1 MQLSVKTPPDLT
13 VPMLEKCAVME
24 ARFPSSFAMNCVWQC
39 LKAMEHPHPP
49 FRPIEMVSDYYRD
62 VGRDAEIRPPS
73 SHAPNGI
80 LQQLAEK
87 DRAERAKKAVRLL
100 AEFRTQIKKE
110 PPPKHL
116 HLKISEGIDDLPQRI
131 KEKAIWLRMSP
142 NALVTACLRDCIA
155 AMDDPKKA
163 VVPFPIMV
171 DFWAISHAKTGHKPT
186 DAIDA
191 MVMKNIG
198 GTLRQRSV
206 PILDTIIRLTLGEMW
221 DVTLEQILREADAI
235 NDKREFKR

>member
-13 VPMLEKCAVME
+13 VPILEKCAVME

-39 LKAMEHPHPP
+39 LKAMEHPHHP
-49 FRPIEMVSDYYRD
+49 FHPIEMVTDYYRAI
-62 VGRDAEIRPPS
+62 GRDAEVHPS
-73 SHAPNGI
+73 SQEPSGI
-80 LQQLAEK
+80 LLELAEK
-87 DRAERAKKAVRLL
+87 DRAKQVKNAARRL
-100 AEFRTQIKKE
+100 AEFRAQIKKE

-131 KEKAIWLRMSP
+131 KDKAIWLRMSP

-163 VVPFPIMV
+163 VVPFPIIV
-171 DFWAISHAKTGHKPT
+171 DFWAISHAKTRPKPT
-186 DAIDA
+186 DVIDA
-191 MVMKNIG
+191 MVIKNID

-206 PILDTIIRLTLGEMW
+206 PILDTIIRLTLAEMW